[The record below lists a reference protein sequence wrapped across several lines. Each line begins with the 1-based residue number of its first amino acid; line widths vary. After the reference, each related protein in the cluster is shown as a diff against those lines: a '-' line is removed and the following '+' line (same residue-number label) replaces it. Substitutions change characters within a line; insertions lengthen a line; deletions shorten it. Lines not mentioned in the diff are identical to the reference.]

1 MNPLHAHTTPIPT
14 PLWVRLGASLLAGAA
29 VAVGTSR
36 IHFGLALGL
45 SLVFILA
52 ACAVVLLHP
61 YRVRM
66 REFAEDHNVTM
77 VPSIAQLLPLM
88 VLWLAIMVAPL
99 IALPVWGSVLVG
111 VLVGGAAFLLFPH
124 VDGSRKLAY
133 APPA

>member
-45 SLVFILA
+45 SLVLILA
-52 ACAVVLLHP
+52 ACALVFLHP
-61 YRVRM
+61 YRQRM
-66 REFAEDHNVTM
+66 REFAEDHNVSM
-77 VPSIAQLLPLM
+77 LPSLAQLLPLM
-88 VLWLAIMVAPL
+88 VLWLAIMLAPL
-99 IALPVWGSVLVG
+99 IALPAWGNALVWTLVF
-111 VLVGGAAFLLFPH
+111 GAAFLLFPH

-133 APPA
+133 A

>member
-29 VAVGTSR
+29 VAVGRSR

-52 ACAVVLLHP
+52 ACTLVFLHP
-61 YRVRM
+61 YRQRM
-66 REFAEDHNVTM
+66 REFAEDHNVSLL
-77 VPSIAQLLPLM
+77 PSVAQLLPLM
-88 VLWLAIMVAPL
+88 VLWLAIMIAPL
-99 IALPVWGSVLVG
+99 IALPAWGSALVWA
-111 VLVGGAAFLLFPH
+111 LVFVAAFLLFPH

-133 APPA
+133 A

>member
-45 SLVFILA
+45 SLVFILV
-52 ACAVVLLHP
+52 ACTLVFLHP
-61 YRVRM
+61 YRQRM
-66 REFAEDHNVTM
+66 REFAEDHNVSLL
-77 VPSIAQLLPLM
+77 PSVAQLLPLM
-88 VLWLAIMVAPL
+88 VLWLAIMAAPL
-99 IALPVWGSVLVG
+99 IALPAWGSALVWA
-111 VLVGGAAFLLFPH
+111 LVFGAAFLLFPH

-133 APPA
+133 A

>member
-52 ACAVVLLHP
+52 ACALVFLHP
-61 YRVRM
+61 YRQRM
-66 REFAEDHNVTM
+66 HEFAEDHNVSLL
-77 VPSIAQLLPLM
+77 PSVAQLLPLM
-88 VLWLAIMVAPL
+88 ALWLAIMTAPL
-99 IALPVWGSVLVG
+99 IALPAWGSALVWA
-111 VLVGGAAFLLFPH
+111 LVFGAAFLLFPH

-133 APPA
+133 A

>member
-45 SLVFILA
+45 SLVFILV
-52 ACAVVLLHP
+52 ACTLVFLNP
-61 YRVRM
+61 YRQRM
-66 REFAEDHNVTM
+66 REFAEDHNVSLL
-77 VPSIAQLLPLM
+77 PSVAQLLPLM
-88 VLWLAIMVAPL
+88 VLWLAIMAAPL
-99 IALPVWGSVLVG
+99 IALPAWGSALVWA
-111 VLVGGAAFLLFPH
+111 LVFGAAFLLFPH

-133 APPA
+133 A